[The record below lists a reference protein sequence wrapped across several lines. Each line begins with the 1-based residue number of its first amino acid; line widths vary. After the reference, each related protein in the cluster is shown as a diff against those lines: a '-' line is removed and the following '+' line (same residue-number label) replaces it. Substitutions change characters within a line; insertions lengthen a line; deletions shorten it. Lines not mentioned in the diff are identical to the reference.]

1 MKETRPILLIDDSDE
16 DFASLAWIW
25 RRSAIAVPLV
35 RCKDG
40 EDALEWLLGTGRY
53 LGRNDTGNPALIL
66 LDLNMPR
73 SNGAAVL
80 SALKLNPLLQTTPVV
95 ILTTSSN
102 PADVEACYRGGAN
115 GYITKS
121 LDVEDMEVSIR
132 KLVSFWLEVA
142 SLPQG
147 EFHGRG

>member
-1 MKETRPILLIDDSDE
+1 MALLS
-16 DFASLAWIW
+16 
-25 RRSAIAVPLV
+25 SAAKTAKMPSKAEPVV
-35 RCKDG
+35 
-40 EDALEWLLGTGRY
+40 EA
-53 LGRNDTGNPALIL
+53 PA
-66 LDLNMPR
+66 
-73 SNGAAVL
+73 
-80 SALKLNPLLQTTPVV
+80 KQTTPVV

>member
-1 MKETRPILLIDDSDE
+1 MMRDLGLVELSEPFARLLTQGMVLNHIYFRTPE
-16 DFASLAWIW
+16 HG
-25 RRSAIAVPLV
+25 RRQFL
-35 RCKDG
+35 
-40 EDALEWLLGTGRY
+40 
-53 LGRNDTGNPALIL
+53 
-66 LDLNMPR
+66 
-73 SNGAAVL
+73 
-80 SALKLNPLLQTTPVV
+80 
-95 ILTTSSN
+95 N